1 MVNCFGEEQITALF
15 PLFFACD
22 NQLCLIKSSAR
33 LQELVPAAQPG
44 AKFEDLFELVR
55 PKASPK
61 FSFFCENAG
70 SAIVINVPSANFKL
84 RGQAVLLSPNS
95 KMDHEDAKIFFAVS
109 PYVSILE
116 EVVGAKL
123 TLTDFA
129 AHDSRMDLVLMAVSK
144 NLAVEDAKKMAAQL
158 RVLHNK
164 EKLRAETL
172 AGEFV
177 QRERLATL
185 GQLVAGVAHEV
196 NTPLGVALTAGSL
209 AEEAVLEIEKAFTL
223 GNLRRADFSRLL
235 GESLEAFAM
244 LQQNLHRAADLI
256 RQFKGVAVD
265 QTSGQLRQIEIG
277 SYIKNLLSTLK
288 PLTKESGN
296 PGVEIVLVNQE
307 TLFLTTNPGALA
319 QIITNLIQNALL
331 HAFPPWEP
339 GRIEISILTDKA
351 HVIVEVND
359 NGAGMPQQVLERIFD
374 PFFTT
379 RAEGG
384 GSGLGLFVSYN
395 LANDVL
401 YGKLEVESLINVGT
415 KFRLTLPMEYPKTAE

>member
-22 NQLCLIKSSAR
+22 NQLCLIKASPR
-33 LQELVPAAQPG
+33 LQQLVPAAQPG
-44 AKFEDLFELVR
+44 ARFEDLFELVR
-55 PKASPK
+55 PKVNPE

-70 SAIVINVPSANFKL
+70 STIVINVPSANFKL
-84 RGQAVLLSPNS
+84 RGQVVLLSSNS
-95 KMDHEDAKIFFAVS
+95 KMDHEEAKIFFAVS
-109 PYVSILE
+109 AYVAVLE
-116 EVVGAKL
+116 EVVEANL
-123 TLTDFA
+123 NLTDFA
-129 AHDSRMDLVLMAVSK
+129 AHDSRMDLVLMSVSK

-164 EKLRAETL
+164 EKQRAETL

-196 NTPLGVALTAGSL
+196 NTPLGVALTASSL
-209 AEEAVLEIEKAFTL
+209 AEEAVQEIEKAFSS
-223 GNLRRADFSRLL
+223 GHLRRADFHRLL
-235 GESLEAFAM
+235 TESLEAFAM
-244 LQQNLHRAADLI
+244 LQQNLRRAADLI

-265 QTSGQLRQIEIG
+265 QTSDQLRQIEVG
-277 SYIKNLLSTLK
+277 SYIKNLITTLK

-296 PGVEIVLVNQE
+296 PGVEIALVKQE
-307 TLFLTTNPGALA
+307 THFLTTNPGALA
-319 QIITNLIQNALL
+319 QIITNLIQNAIV

-339 GRIEISILTDKA
+339 GRIELSIFLEKE

-359 NGAGMPQQVLERIFD
+359 NGVGMPLEVLERIFD

-379 RAEGG
+379 RSEGG

-401 YGKLEVESLINVGT
+401 YGKLEAESLANIGT
-415 KFRLTLPMEYPKTAE
+415 KFRLTLPTKYPKTAE

>member
-22 NQLCLIKSSAR
+22 NQLCLIKASTR

-44 AKFEDLFELVR
+44 VRFEDLFELDR
-55 PKASPK
+55 PKLKPEFK
-61 FSFFCENAG
+61 FFCEHAG
-70 SAIVINVPSANFKL
+70 SSIVINIPSAKFKL
-84 RGQAVLLSPNS
+84 RGQAVLLLPNS
-95 KMDHEDAKIFFAVS
+95 KMDHDEAKIFFAVS
-109 PYVSILE
+109 PYVSVLE
-116 EVVGAKL
+116 EVVDANL
-123 TLTDFA
+123 VLTDFA

-144 NLAVEDAKKMAAQL
+144 NLAIEDAKKMSAQL

-164 EKLRAETL
+164 EKQRAETL

-209 AEEAVLEIEKAFTL
+209 AEEAVLEIEKAFSS
-223 GNLRRADFSRLL
+223 GNLRRTEFSRLL
-235 GESLEAFAM
+235 MESKEAFGM
-244 LQQNLHRAADLI
+244 LLQNLRRAADLI

-277 SYIKNLLSTLK
+277 SYIKNLITTLK
-288 PLTKESGN
+288 PLTKERGN
-296 PGVEIVLVNQE
+296 PGVEIVLLNQE
-307 TLFLTTNPGALA
+307 TIFLRTNPGALA
-319 QIITNLIQNALL
+319 QIITNLIQNAIV

-339 GRIEISILTDKA
+339 GRIEVSIQLDKDDVA
-351 HVIVEVND
+351 VEVND
-359 NGAGMPQQVLERIFD
+359 NGVGMPSDVLERIFD

-379 RAEGG
+379 RSEGG

-401 YGKLEVESLINVGT
+401 YGKLEAESLTNVGT
-415 KFRLTLPMEYPKTAE
+415 KFRLTLPKEYPKISE

>member
-22 NQLCLIKSSAR
+22 NRLCLIKASAR
-33 LQELVPAAQPG
+33 LQGLVPAAQPG

-55 PKASPK
+55 PKVKPQ

-70 SAIVINVPSANFKL
+70 SAIVINVPSAKFKL
-84 RGQAVLLSPNS
+84 RGQVVLLSPNS
-95 KMDHEDAKIFFAVS
+95 KMDHEEAKIFFAVS
-109 PYVSILE
+109 AYVTVLE
-116 EVVGAKL
+116 EVVEANL
-123 TLTDFA
+123 ALTDFA
-129 AHDSRMDLVLMAVSK
+129 AHDSRLDLVLMAVSK
-144 NLAVEDAKKMAAQL
+144 NLAIEDAKKMAAQL

-164 EKLRAETL
+164 EKQRAEAL

-209 AEEAVLEIEKAFTL
+209 AEEAILEIEKALFA

-235 GESLEAFAM
+235 AESLEAFAM
-244 LQQNLHRAADLI
+244 LQQNLRRAADLI
-256 RQFKGVAVD
+256 RQFKGVAID

-288 PLTKESGN
+288 PLTKEHGN
-296 PGVEIVLVNQE
+296 PAVEIVLVNQE
-307 TLFLTTNPGALA
+307 SLFLTTNPGALA
-319 QIITNLIQNALL
+319 QIITNLIQNAIV

-339 GRIEISILTDKA
+339 GRVEVSIQLDKA
-351 HVIVEVND
+351 HVAIEVND
-359 NGAGMPQQVLERIFD
+359 NGVGMPPDVLERIFD

-379 RAEGG
+379 RSEGG

-401 YGKLEVESLINVGT
+401 YGKLEAESLANVGT
-415 KFRLTLPMEYPKTAE
+415 KFRLTLPIEYPKTIE